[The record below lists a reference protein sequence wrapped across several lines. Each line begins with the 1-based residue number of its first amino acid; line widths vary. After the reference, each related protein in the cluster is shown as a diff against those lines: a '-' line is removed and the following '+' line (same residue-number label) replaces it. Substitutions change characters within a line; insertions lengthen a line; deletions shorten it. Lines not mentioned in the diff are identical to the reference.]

1 MQLSG
6 KNNSAYSKKL
16 VLAIKYLLLYLDAL
30 ISHVFLQSL
39 PILCFYVY
47 MLL

>member
-1 MQLSG
+1 MQLSD
-6 KNNSAYSKKL
+6 KNKSAYFKKL
-16 VLAIKYLLLYLDAL
+16 TLAIKYLFLYLDAL
-30 ISHVFLQSL
+30 LSHVFLQSL